1 MTRTAKQ
8 MSTGTHSTR
17 ERRTLLWAAFLLP
30 LTVLVVAV
38 AVNVGREVPTLEP
51 GSRAPAFAL
60 PMTNGGMITL
70 SDLIAEGDALLYFS
84 MGPGCDGCFI
94 QIPEIESPLADLG
107 IRLVPIM
114 VDPSSMVEPQAR
126 RFGIETPILIDSDR
140 SVSEAYDMVGI
151 YGHSDRP
158 SHSFALVDS
167 NARIKWIGHF
177 AEMFV
182 PFDALWEHID
192 EEAL

>member
-8 MSTGTHSTR
+8 MSTETHSTR
-17 ERRTLLWAAFLLP
+17 ERRTLLWAALLLP
-30 LTVLVVAV
+30 LTVLVVAI
-38 AVNVGREVPTLEP
+38 AVGVGREIPTLEP
-51 GSRAPAFAL
+51 GSSAPAFGL
-60 PMTNGGMITL
+60 PTTNGGLITL
-70 SDLIAEGDALLYFS
+70 SDVIAEGDALLYFS

-94 QIPEIESPLADLG
+94 QIPEIEGPLADLG

-114 VDPSSMVEPQAR
+114 VDPPAVVDPQAR

-167 NARIKWIGHF
+167 DGRIKWIRHF

-182 PFDALWEHID
+182 PFEALWEQLD

>member
-1 MTRTAKQ
+1 MTKAAKQ
-8 MSTGTHSTR
+8 TLAMTASTGK
-17 ERRTLLWAAFLLP
+17 RRTWLWAALLVP
-30 LTVLVVAV
+30 LAVLVIAIAV
-38 AVNVGREVPTLEP
+38 SGTREIPTLEP
-51 GSRAPAFAL
+51 GSSAPAFAL
-60 PMTNGGMITL
+60 PATNGEMITL
-70 SDLIAEGDALLYFS
+70 SDVIAEGDALLYFS

-94 QIPEIESPLADLG
+94 QIPEIESPLANLG

-167 NARIKWIGHF
+167 NGRIKWIGHF

-182 PFDALWEHID
+182 PFEALWEHIE